1 MRPIWWA
8 CLASA
13 ILVAIFSILTA
24 IELGVTASG
33 AGDGNPCSPTSNSG
47 LLGDQTPAVRSHY
60 AFWRID
66 HGEIGGF
73 PPQRECSLY
82 GAVSLDGPF
91 RPIDS
96 QRYPSLGGYFNTLL
110 FALSPIFLVL
120 LWRGIRR
127 LTYLARADGYRAKR

>member
-1 MRPIWWA
+1 MKPIWWA

-13 ILVAIFSILTA
+13 VLAAIFSILIA

-33 AGDGNPCSPTSNSG
+33 AGDGNPCSPTGSSG
-47 LLGDQTPAVRSHY
+47 LIADQTSAMQSHY

-66 HGEIGGF
+66 HGEIGGL

-91 RPIDS
+91 SPVDS
-96 QRYPSLGGYFNTLL
+96 QRYPSFGNYFGALL
-110 FALSPIFLVL
+110 LTSIPIFLVF
-120 LWRGIRR
+120 LWERIRR
-127 LTYLARADGYRAKR
+127 LTHLARADAQS